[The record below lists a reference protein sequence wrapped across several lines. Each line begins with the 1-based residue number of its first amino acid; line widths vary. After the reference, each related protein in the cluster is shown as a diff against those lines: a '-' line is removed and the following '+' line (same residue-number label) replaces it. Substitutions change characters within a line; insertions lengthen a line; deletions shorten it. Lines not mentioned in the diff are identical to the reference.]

1 MKHRLT
7 TTVAIAAAAILS
19 WSQPMQAASDRFE
32 GRFVK
37 GTGDV
42 EYLRLLDA
50 SLRVF
55 HEDPELPNISMTF
68 TSEWNGLQLGSGWD
82 AWWIQNT
89 YGPTFCIL
97 PFIQEPYL
105 TFIARSNDLW
115 FKWIGDG
122 KTIDRNGAIGPD
134 GCLCDAARPDFT
146 HYRQG
151 DGDWP
156 RHDFAMEMTGAGV
169 VMQGEMLLA
178 TRDPEAIAHYL
189 PLMERSVEFVE
200 SRRDPENDL
209 FLVGFAGNLLG
220 PSWAGTI
227 YPDGSIDKGYLAGM
241 SVTYIAALDRMIEL
255 EKLTGNDDKVKLYED
270 RRERTRRGLK
280 ELVTDEGYFVKGIDL
295 LGVKHGV
302 YGAEKHGYFESN
314 VNHDAVAL
322 GVVDLEQSKK
332 IVDKIASIP
341 GLRPYSL
348 IACNYPSL
356 DDQLDG
362 DYGFGNWVNG
372 GHWSTSEARM
382 MLAYYRVGRH
392 ADAVA
397 SMRQIMKFFDNYLA
411 DAPLTDFGNQ
421 VWFKDRVVTMVYDA
435 FGVPAGMIRGLF
447 QPVYSADKLTITPS
461 VPDGVTSLEQSVPIR
476 FGKKSIELSVKRANV
491 EKMSATL
498 NGAEW
503 KQVDG
508 GSISFP
514 FAQIPDVCRVE
525 ITLPKA
531 SPVTPGTNPVVPA
544 SSSVILSEAKNPN
557 PGLSE
562 TVTTKTDDRFAA
574 NEPAL
579 KAAEDALKAAEP
591 QPEFEAAFVRSV
603 RNAIADYRTRA
614 ARDAAGKYSGL
625 TEEKRK
631 AIIKFYEDT
640 AVDMIK
646 GLDKHLRGL
655 KDSSDPAEA
664 KIGEAYVRAAG

>member
-1 MKHRLT
+1 MRYHYAVAAVLAVLT
-7 TTVAIAAAAILS
+7 G
-19 WSQPMQAASDRFE
+19 SQPMRAASDRLE
-32 GRFVK
+32 GRFVR
-37 GTGDV
+37 GTGDM
-42 EYLRLLDA
+42 EYLRLLDT
-50 SLRVF
+50 SLRIF
-55 HEDPELPNISMTF
+55 HEDPEVPNISMTY

-105 TFIARSNDLW
+105 TFIKRSNDLW
-115 FKWIGDG
+115 FRWIGDG
-122 KTIDRNGAIGPD
+122 KTKDRNGATGPD

-151 DGDWP
+151 DGDVT
-156 RHDFAMEMTGAGV
+156 RHDFAVEMTGAGIV
-169 VMQGEMLLA
+169 IQGELLLV
-178 TRDPEAIAHYL
+178 TRDSKALAHYL
-189 PLMERSVEFVE
+189 PLLERSAEFIE
-200 SRRDPENDL
+200 SRRDHDNDL

-220 PSWAGTI
+220 PSWVGTI
-227 YPDGSIDKGYLAGM
+227 YPDGRIDKGYLSGM

-255 EKLTGNDDKVKLYED
+255 EKLAGNDEKAKLYEK
-270 RRERTRRGLK
+270 RRFRARQGLK
-280 ELVTDEGYFVKGIDL
+280 RLVTDEGYFVKGIDL

-397 SMRQIMKFFDNYLA
+397 SMRQIMKFFGNYLA

-421 VWFKDRVVTMVYDA
+421 VWFKDRVTTMVYDA

-461 VPDGVTSLEQSVPIR
+461 VPDGVSSLELLRPIR
-476 FGKKSIELSVKRANV
+476 FGKKKIGLSVKRANV
-491 EKMSATL
+491 EKISVTL
-498 NGAEW
+498 NGMEW
-503 KQVDG
+503 RQIEEDT
-508 GSISFP
+508 ISFP
-514 FAQIPDVCRVE
+514 FDEIPDLCKVE
-525 ITLPKA
+525 ITLPAVAATRQA
-531 SPVTPGTNPVVPA
+531 SARAKKESPA
-544 SSSVILSEAKNPN
+544 T
-557 PGLSE
+557 G
-562 TVTTKTDDRFAA
+562 TVTVSTDDRFAA

-579 KAAEDALKAAEP
+579 KAAEDALKTAKP
-591 QPEFEAAFVRSV
+591 QPEFETAFVRSV
-603 RNAIADYRTRA
+603 RGAIAAYRARL
-614 ARDAAGKYSGL
+614 ARDSAGRYAGL
-625 TEEKRK
+625 TAEKRK

-640 AVDMIK
+640 AADMVV

-655 KDSSDPAEA
+655 KESSDPVEA
-664 KIGEAYVRAAG
+664 KIGEAYIRSAGQQRKG